1 MTARLHHRLDGPGD
15 APVLVLSGSL
25 GTTQA
30 MWDAQAP
37 VLTQHFR
44 LLRYDQRGHGASET
58 PPGPYEIADLGRD
71 VLALLDQL
79 GLERVSFC
87 GMSIGGMTGMWLGI
101 NAPER
106 IDRLVLSCTA
116 AHFPPREQWDE
127 RAGIARSNGVAA
139 LADAALERWFTP
151 GFTRDR
157 PDEIERFRGMLG
169 ATPGEGYAG
178 CCEAIR
184 DMDLRAGLGRIR
196 APTLVIA
203 GDDDPSTPPERG
215 QEIADTVP
223 GARLIVLEDARHIAN
238 VAQPEAYTGAV
249 LAHLEG
255 GTT

>member
-1 MTARLHHRLDGPGD
+1 M
-15 APVLVLSGSL
+15 LVLSGSL
-25 GTTQA
+25 GTTHA

-37 VLTQHFR
+37 AFAERFR
-44 LLRYDQRGHGASET
+44 LLRYDQRGHGESEA
-58 PPGPYEIADLGRD
+58 PPGPYEIADLGHD
-71 VLALLDQL
+71 VLALLDEL
-79 GLERVSFC
+79 GIERASFC
-87 GMSIGGMTGMWLGI
+87 GLSIGGMTGIWLGI

-116 AHFPPREQWDE
+116 AHFPPREVWDE
-127 RAGIARSNGVAA
+127 RADTARSQGVAA
-139 LADAALERWFTP
+139 MADATLERWFTP
-151 GFTRDR
+151 GFHRQR

-184 DMDLRAGLGRIR
+184 DMDQREGLGDIQ

-203 GDDDPSTPPERG
+203 ADDDPSTPPERG
-215 QEIADTVP
+215 EEIADTVP

-238 VAQPEAYTGAV
+238 VAQPEAYTAAV
-249 LAHLEG
+249 LAHLNG